1 MRYELTQDLLT
12 GNNLID
18 TEHKQLFAAIND
30 LLDACSQGKG
40 REKLAVTTSFSRPAL
55 RAKAGKNWWTP
66 PNFSTI
72 M

>member
-30 LLDACSQGKG
+30 LLDACAQ
-40 REKLAVTTSFSRPAL
+40 V
-55 RAKAGKNWWTP
+55 KAGKN
-66 PNFSTI
+66 
-72 M
+72 